1 MFDQSKEQFFLSVSK
16 EQIDKPN
23 KEIWENTS
31 KKYIKENLTWFK
43 LKKR

>member
-31 KKYIKENLTWFK
+31 KNT
-43 LKKR
+43 LKKIRHDLS